1 MPDVQRTLEV
11 ERVVNIAKGFGW
23 EKIEESLDGNDVKI
37 TFKKTIKP
45 GIPEPLG
52 S

>member
-1 MPDVQRTLEV
+1 MTDVQRTLEI
-11 ERVVNIAKGFGW
+11 ERAVNILKGFGW
-23 EKIEESLDGNDVKI
+23 EKVEESLDGNDVKI

-45 GIPEPLG
+45 GVPESPG

>member
-11 ERVVNIAKGFGW
+11 ERVVNLVKGFGW

-37 TFKKTIKP
+37 TIKKTIKP
-45 GIPEPLG
+45 GVPESPG